1 LLALLGSITMKVRK
15 GLRLAAGTTL
25 AFFIALQSAS
35 AATLTVGPGRM
46 YAGPAA
52 AAAAAQDGDTI
63 QIYPGTYSGAVWMKP
78 NLIIEGMGAG
88 ATITGPVQLGKA
100 LFVIHG
106 ANVTVK
112 NLTFTG
118 AKNSAGNGAGIR
130 QENTG
135 LSIVNSKFT
144 QNQNGILTNNDTTIT
159 LSVTGSTFA
168 GNGHCGG
175 SCAHAIYA
183 GHIASLT
190 VTNSTFINTKQGHNI
205 KSRALSTTIV
215 GNSITDG
222 PNGTSSYLVDIPNG
236 GALTMTGNTLE
247 KGPHSSN
254 YSIAIDL
261 GEEGATNPV
270 GPMLIAN
277 NNFRNDG
284 KPTVFVHNQTGNAGL
299 QLSNNL
305 LTGNK
310 TTMLTGKGT
319 VSGPAAAL
327 FAALA
332 APVDVPEPSGLWIF
346 GAALLGAFLKRWAWA
361 KFSL

>member
-1 LLALLGSITMKVRK
+1 MKVWK
-15 GLRLAAGTTL
+15 GLRFAAGAAGTTF

-35 AATLTVGPGRM
+35 AAILTVGPGRM
-46 YAGPAA
+46 YAGPAGA
-52 AAAAAQDGDTI
+52 AAAAMAGDTI

-88 ATITGPVQLGKA
+88 ATITGAVKLGKA

-118 AKNSAGNGAGIR
+118 ARNGQGNGAGIR
-130 QENTG
+130 MENTG
-135 LSIVNSKFT
+135 LSIVNSRFYK
-144 QNQNGILTNNDTTIT
+144 NQNGILTVNDNSFT
-159 LSVTGSTFA
+159 LSVTGSTFG
-168 GNGHCGG
+168 GNGYCAG

-183 GHIASLT
+183 GHIASLS
-190 VTNSTFINTKQGHNI
+190 VTNSTFNNTKQGHHI
-205 KSRALSTTIV
+205 KSRALATTIV

-261 GEEGATNPV
+261 GEEGATNPQ

-277 NNFRNDG
+277 NTFRNDG
-284 KPTVFVHNQTGNAGL
+284 RPTVFVHNQTGNTGL
-299 QLSNNL
+299 QLSNNI

-319 VSGPAAAL
+319 ISGPVFASAAL
-327 FAALA
+327 FASA
-332 APVDVPEPSGLWIF
+332 APLDVPEPSGLWIF
-346 GAALLGAFLKRWAWA
+346 GAAILGAFLKRWAWA
-361 KFSL
+361 RFSL